1 MSGFQGWDLRN
12 GQLAD
17 LRDDPFPTIIRAWSR
32 GTLDLHGEGT
42 HFGVVNDGQA
52 LLRAEQGE
60 FLLRPR
66 MWFALPGA
74 ASLESVDGAGIVVTA
89 IDHRGLFQVGGP
101 MEGAGRLRYIDGCT
115 DTLLVAPPKLGDPC
129 LNALYFPPGTDQT
142 EHTHP
147 SLRAGLV
154 VSGGGVCRLP
164 EGEVPLTPGR
174 AFLIRAGGPHSFATN
189 DRPMVVAAYH
199 PDSDFGPTDEEHP
212 MINRT
217 IVEGVPA
224 NRLPVGG

>member
-17 LRDDPFPTIIRAWSR
+17 LRDDPFPTIIQAWSR
-32 GTLDLHGEGT
+32 GTLDLRAEGT

-52 LLRAEQGE
+52 LLRSEQGE

-74 ASLESVDGAGIVVTA
+74 ASLESADGAGIVVTA

-174 AFLIRAGGPHSFATN
+174 AFLIPAEGLHSFATS

-199 PDSDFGPTDEEHP
+199 PDSDFGPSDEEHP

-224 NRLPVGG
+224 NRLPVGR